1 MNKYGGVLLI
11 CEKTNNF
18 LLLKRSKESSY
29 PKTWSIV
36 SGGIEKGEK
45 PLEGIKRELEEET
58 GINDKN
64 IRYEFFEHQ
73 NQLIPY
79 FDFYIG
85 YCDEEFV
92 CKLDNENTDC
102 GWFNLE
108 NLPKPLF
115 PTLYSSLVRIF

>member
-1 MNKYGGVLLI
+1 MRKYGGVLLI
-11 CEKTNNF
+11 CKETNNF
-18 LLLKRSKESSY
+18 LLLKRCKQASY
-29 PKTWSIV
+29 PNNWAIV
-36 SGGIEKGEK
+36 SGGIERGEK

-58 GINDKN
+58 GITDDS

-85 YCDEEFV
+85 YCDKEYE
-92 CKLDNENTDC
+92 CKLDDENTDW

-115 PTLYSSLVRIF
+115 PTLYSSLVRII

>member
-45 PLEGIKRELEEET
+45 TLEGIKRELEEET

-85 YCDEEFV
+85 YCDEEYV
-92 CKLDNENTDC
+92 CRLDNENIDC

-115 PTLYSSLVRIF
+115 PTLYSSLVRII

>member
-11 CEKTNNF
+11 CKETNRF
-18 LLLKRSKESSY
+18 MLLKRSKKSSY

-36 SGGIEKGEK
+36 SGGIDKGENM
-45 PLEGIKRELEEET
+45 LEGIKRELREET
-58 GINDKN
+58 QIDSDN
-64 IRYEFFEHQ
+64 IKFEFFEHQ

-79 FDFYIG
+79 FDFYLG
-85 YCDEEFV
+85 YCEKELE
-92 CKLDNENTDC
+92 CKLDHENTDW
-102 GWFNLE
+102 GWFSMD

>member
-11 CEKTNNF
+11 CEETKKF
-18 LLLKRSKESSY
+18 LLLNRSKASSY

-58 GINDKN
+58 GINSKN

-85 YCDEEFV
+85 YCDEEYE
-92 CKLDNENTDC
+92 CKLDSENTDY

-115 PTLYSSLVRIF
+115 PTLYSSLVRII

>member
-115 PTLYSSLVRIF
+115 PTLYSSLVRII